1 MLVSLAPCRCVS
13 LPLLLLAPD
22 CWTEARLLLGS
33 CQSGRPGVFWV
44 KRCPHDAHDSSG
56 RHGPMMLILAS
67 GRLATSTVAVAGSR
81 LPDPS
86 TALCRKLPV
95 WVTWRLLGE
104 TMPP

>member
-33 CQSGRPGVFWV
+33 CQSGRPGIFWV

-56 RHGPMMLILAS
+56 RHGPMMLVSLAPCRCVSLPLLLLAPDCRTQTPLCVGSCQS
-67 GRLATSTVAVAGSR
+67 G
-81 LPDPS
+81 
-86 TALCRKLPV
+86 
-95 WVTWRLLGE
+95 
-104 TMPP
+104 